1 VKPAAGT
8 VLVRHRLTDRLLQP
22 RPIQALQPP
31 LTGLW
36 IIIIGCAVVT
46 AQDGLLGGDHQP
58 GHRHLDNLSA
68 TRLLPAAVG
77 WAVMLMAMMGPALM
91 PAARHVALNT
101 LDPRRTVPCFVLAYL
116 SVWSAIAAAAG
127 TGNLLIEQRIST
139 SAAASQSGSFVV
151 AGLIAAA
158 AAWQL
163 TPTKRACLRSCRAGG
178 VLTAAGF
185 RADRHALTFG
195 LRHATACIGSC
206 GPMMLIMLAGQGWYL
221 AWMTLLGGI
230 IWLEKARGLHRKLRL
245 PTAAALATLAAA
257 TLIVAIITET
267 PT

>member
-1 VKPAAGT
+1 VKPAAAT
-8 VLVRHRLTDRLLQP
+8 VPVRHRLTDRLLQP
-22 RPIQALQPP
+22 RPTQALQPP

-36 IIIIGCAVVT
+36 IIILGCAVVT
-46 AQDGLLGGDHQP
+46 AQDDLLGGDHQ
-58 GHRHLDNLSA
+58 LDNLSA
-68 TRLLPAAVG
+68 AQVLSAAGG
-77 WAVMLMAMMGPALM
+77 WAVMVMAMMGPALM

-116 SVWSAIAAAAG
+116 SVWTAIAAAAG

-206 GPMMLIMLAGQGWYL
+206 GPMMLIMLAAQGWYL

>member
-1 VKPAAGT
+1 MKPAAAT
-8 VLVRHRLTDRLLQP
+8 VPVRHRLTDRLLQP

-36 IIIIGCAVVT
+36 IIILGCAVVT
-46 AQDGLLGGDHQP
+46 AQDDLLGGDHQP
-58 GHRHLDNLSA
+58 AHHQLDNLSA
-68 TRLLPAAVG
+68 AQVLSAAGG
-77 WAVMLMAMMGPALM
+77 WAVMLMAMMGPALL

-116 SVWSAIAAAAG
+116 SVWTVFAAAAG
-127 TGNLLIEQRIST
+127 TGNLLIVQWIGT
-139 SAAASQSGSFVV
+139 SAGASQSGSFVA
-151 AGLIAAA
+151 AGVIAAA

-163 TPTKRACLRSCRAGG
+163 TPIKQACLRSCRAGG

-206 GPMMLIMLAGQGWYL
+206 GPMMLIMLAAQGWYL

-230 IWLEKARGLHRKLRL
+230 IWLEKARGRQRRLRL
-245 PTAAALATLAAA
+245 PTAAALAALAAG
-257 TLIVAIITET
+257 TLIVALVTET